1 MAIIVGAS
9 GTGTEAKSDR
19 MGIPTGTSDPAS
31 ASAGDMYY
39 HTSDKKIKIYD
50 GSAWTEVGS
59 GGGGGG
65 AAPAYA
71 TTGLLFDLD
80 FGRCAFNDNQNVSD
94 GTDLSTALLHST
106 LTDAFPTSSST
117 TTPISVNGGS
127 FDYKTAN
134 GGHVDTY
141 SNNCRISVGAGSGV
155 SSISD
160 ELNNASELC
169 VEGWYMYNGSGRD
182 VLVSR
187 YGSGF
192 SNQFNHIVDPGGQ
205 FHYNSSGAGLGG
217 GNVDWDAFGDNVW
230 FHSVWQHGSNSHR
243 WWVNGVEVGTV
254 TAAGSTDNVS
264 INCGFAL
271 VSRGD
276 DMERLEGKIAIVRIY
291 NRLLTNTEI
300 ADHYNAEKARFGL

>member
-50 GSAWTEVGS
+50 GSAWTELGS
-59 GGGGGG
+59 GGGE
-65 AAPAYA
+65 AAIAYA
-71 TTGLLFDLD
+71 TNGLLFDLD
-80 FGRCAFNDNQNVSD
+80 FGRCAFNDNQNVGD
-94 GTDLSTALLHST
+94 GTDLNTALLHT
-106 LTDAFPTSSST
+106 TTDWTSSSSN
-117 TTPISVNGGS
+117 TPISVNGGS

-134 GGHVDTY
+134 GGHIDTY
-141 SNNCRISVGAGSGV
+141 SNNCRISIGAGSGNPAM
-155 SSISD
+155 SD
-160 ELNNASELC
+160 KLNACAAMC

-187 YGSGF
+187 FGSGY

-243 WWVNGVEVGTV
+243 WWVNNVEVGTV
-254 TAAGSTDNVS
+254 TAAGTTDNGITGAHGFS
-264 INCGFAL
+264 IA
-271 VSRGD
+271 SRSD
-276 DMERLEGKIAIVRIY
+276 DMERLEGKVAIVRIY
-291 NRLLTNTEI
+291 DRLLTNTEI
-300 ADHYNAEKARFGL
+300 STHYNTEKARFGL

>member
-50 GSAWTEVGS
+50 GSAWTELGS

-71 TTGLLFDLD
+71 ITGLLFDLD
-80 FGRCAFNDNQNVSD
+80 FGRCAFNDNQNVGD
-94 GTDLSTALLHST
+94 GTDLNTALLHST

-169 VEGWYMYNGSGRD
+169 IEGWYMYNGSGRD

-254 TAAGSTDNVS
+254 PAAGSTDNVS

>member
-50 GSAWTEVGS
+50 GSAWTELGS

-80 FGRCAFNDNQNVSD
+80 FGRCAFNDNQNVGD
-94 GTDLSTALLHST
+94 GTDLNTALSHST
-106 LTDAFPTSSST
+106 LTDAFSESDST

-134 GGHVDTY
+134 GGHIDTY
-141 SNNCRISVGAGSGV
+141 SNNCRISIGAGSGT
-155 SSISD
+155 SISD
-160 ELNNASELC
+160 KLNAADALC

-187 YGSGF
+187 FGSGY
-192 SNQFNHIVDPGGQ
+192 SNQFNHICDPGGQ

>member
-39 HTSDKKIKIYD
+39 HTTDKKIKIYD
-50 GSAWTEVGS
+50 GSAWTELGS
-59 GGGGGG
+59 GGGGG
-65 AAPAYA
+65 ASTAYA

-80 FGRCAFNDNQNVSD
+80 FGRCAFNNNQNVGD
-94 GTDLSTALLHST
+94 GTDLNTALLHST
-106 LTDAFPTSSST
+106 LSDAFSESDST

-127 FDYKTAN
+127 FDYKTAD
-134 GGHVDTY
+134 GGHIDTY
-141 SNNCRISVGAGSGV
+141 SNSCRISIGAGSGT
-155 SSISD
+155 SISD
-160 ELNNASELC
+160 KLNAASELC
-169 VEGWYMYNGSGRD
+169 IEGWYMYNGSGRD

-187 YGSGF
+187 YGTGF

-243 WWVNGVEVGTV
+243 WWVNNVEVGTV
-254 TAAGSTDNVS
+254 TASGSTDNVS
-264 INCGFAL
+264 LSCGFAL
-271 VSRGD
+271 ASRGD

-300 ADHYNAEKARFGL
+300 STHYNAEKARFGL

>member
-50 GSAWTEVGS
+50 GSAWTELGS
-59 GGGGGG
+59 GGGE
-65 AAPAYA
+65 AAIAYA
-71 TTGLLFDLD
+71 TNGLLFDLD
-80 FGRCAFNDNQNVSD
+80 FGRCAFNDNQNVGD
-94 GTDLSTALLHST
+94 GTDLNTALLHT
-106 LTDAFPTSSST
+106 TTDWTSSSSN
-117 TTPISVNGGS
+117 TPISVNGGS

-134 GGHVDTY
+134 GGHIDTY
-141 SNNCRISVGAGSGV
+141 SNNCRISIGAGSGNPAM
-155 SSISD
+155 SD
-160 ELNNASELC
+160 KLNACAAMC

-187 YGSGF
+187 FGSGY

-243 WWVNGVEVGTV
+243 WWVNNVEVGTV
-254 TAAGSTDNVS
+254 TAAGTTDNGITGAHGFS
-264 INCGFAL
+264 IG
-271 VSRGD
+271 SRSD
-276 DMERLEGKIAIVRIY
+276 DMERLEGKVAIVRIY
-291 NRLLTNTEI
+291 DRLLTNTEI
-300 ADHYNAEKARFGL
+300 STHYNTEKARFGL

>member
-50 GSAWTEVGS
+50 GTDWTELGS
-59 GGGGGG
+59 GGGE
-65 AAPAYA
+65 AAITYA
-71 TTGLLFDLD
+71 TNGLLFDLD
-80 FGRCAFNDNQNVSD
+80 FGRCAFNDNQNVGD
-94 GTDLSTALLHST
+94 GTDLNTALLHT
-106 LTDAFPTSSST
+106 TTDWTSSSSN
-117 TTPISVNGGS
+117 TPISVNGGS

-134 GGHVDTY
+134 GGHIDTY
-141 SNNCRISVGAGSGV
+141 SNNCRISIGAGSGNPAM
-155 SSISD
+155 SD
-160 ELNNASELC
+160 KLNACAAMC

-187 YGSGF
+187 FGSGY

-243 WWVNGVEVGTV
+243 WWINGVEVGTV

-264 INCGFAL
+264 INCGFSIG
-271 VSRGD
+271 SRSD
-276 DMERLEGKIAIVRIY
+276 DMERLEGKVAIVRIY

-300 ADHYNAEKARFGL
+300 STHYLSLIHI

>member
-39 HTSDKKIKIYD
+39 HTTDKKIKIYD
-50 GSAWTEVGS
+50 GTDWTELGS
-59 GGGGGG
+59 GGGGG
-65 AAPAYA
+65 AATAYA

-80 FGRCAFNDNQNVSD
+80 FGRCAFNDNQTVSSN
-94 GTDLSTALLHST
+94 TDLNTALSHST
-106 LTDAFPTSSST
+106 LTDAFSESDST
-117 TTPISVNGGS
+117 TTPIEISNGS
-127 FDYKTAN
+127 FVYKTAN
-134 GGHVDTY
+134 GGHIDTY
-141 SNNCRISVGAGSGV
+141 SNNCIISIGAGSGT
-155 SSISD
+155 SISD
-160 ELNNASELC
+160 KLNAADALC

-187 YGSGF
+187 FGSGF

-217 GNVDWDAFGDNVW
+217 ANVDWDAFGDDVW
-230 FHSVWQHGSNSHR
+230 FHCIWQHGSNSHR

-254 TAAGSTDNVS
+254 VAAGVTSNVS
-264 INCGFAL
+264 TSCGFSIG
-271 VSRGD
+271 SRSD
-276 DMERLEGKIAIVRIY
+276 DMERLEGKVAIVRIY

-300 ADHYNAEKARFGL
+300 VDHYNAEKARFGL

>member
-50 GSAWTEVGS
+50 GSAWTELGS
-59 GGGGGG
+59 GGGE
-65 AAPAYA
+65 AAIAYA
-71 TTGLLFDLD
+71 TNGLLFDLD
-80 FGRCAFNDNQNVSD
+80 FGRCAFNDNQNVGD
-94 GTDLSTALLHST
+94 GTDLNTALLHT
-106 LTDAFPTSSST
+106 TTDWTSSSSN
-117 TTPISVNGGS
+117 TPISVNGGS

-134 GGHVDTY
+134 GGHIDTY
-141 SNNCRISVGAGSGV
+141 SNNCRISIGAGSGNPAM
-155 SSISD
+155 SD
-160 ELNNASELC
+160 KLNACAAMC

-187 YGSGF
+187 FGSGY

-243 WWVNGVEVGTV
+243 WWINGVEVGTV

-264 INCGFAL
+264 INCGFSIG
-271 VSRGD
+271 SRSD
-276 DMERLEGKIAIVRIY
+276 DMERLEGKVAIVRIY
-291 NRLLTNTEI
+291 DRLLTNTEI
-300 ADHYNAEKARFGL
+300 STHYNAEKARFGL

>member
-50 GSAWTEVGS
+50 GSAWTELGS
-59 GGGGGG
+59 GGGE
-65 AAPAYA
+65 AAIAYA
-71 TTGLLFDLD
+71 TNGLLFDLD
-80 FGRCAFNDNQNVSD
+80 FGRCAFNDNQNVQD
-94 GTDLSTALLHST
+94 GTDLNTALLHT
-106 LTDAFPTSSST
+106 TTDWTSSSSN
-117 TTPISVNGGS
+117 TPISVNGGS

-134 GGHVDTY
+134 GGHIDTY
-141 SNNCRISVGAGSGV
+141 SNNCRISIGAGSGNPAM
-155 SSISD
+155 SD
-160 ELNNASELC
+160 KLNACAAMC

-187 YGSGF
+187 FGSGY

-243 WWVNGVEVGTV
+243 WWVNNVEVGTV
-254 TAAGSTDNVS
+254 TAAGTTDNGITGAHGFS
-264 INCGFAL
+264 IG
-271 VSRGD
+271 SRSD
-276 DMERLEGKIAIVRIY
+276 DMERLEGKVAIVRIY
-291 NRLLTNTEI
+291 DRLLTNTEI
-300 ADHYNAEKARFGL
+300 STHYNAEKARFGL